1 MAFLFGLLAASF
13 ALLLQL
19 VLWLFY
25 EPLFTLPA
33 AVTFTATTVLLV
45 LAATEELA
53 RVLFA
58 RTYLKRSLPVTLTT
72 TLLFWLGFVLLE
84 AALGVFR
91 DFSLWLLVPAL
102 FHFCATYLTFITWS
116 RRPLF
121 LVLFLLTLLH
131 WLVNLLLLVYS

>member
-1 MAFLFGLLAASF
+1 MTFLFGLLAASF

-25 EPLFTLPA
+25 EPLFTLPV
-33 AVTFTATTVLLV
+33 AVTFTAATVLLV

-58 RTYLKRSLPVTLTT
+58 RAYLKRSLPVTLTT

-84 AALGVFR
+84 TVLGIFR
-91 DFSLWLLVPAL
+91 GFSLWLLVPAL
-102 FHFCATYLTFITWS
+102 FHFCATHLTFITWS
-116 RRPLF
+116 RQPFF